1 MLSKQ
6 TGASQVITA
15 TTTTQTFTLVN
26 TNGSVVR
33 KVRIATQD
41 HAILVAF
48 NTTTN
53 LNTAGIMI
61 PPNTSEHF
69 TLDGLTTSTA
79 QTEITVVRYGT
90 NNAPASLTP
99 VA

>member
-6 TGASQVITA
+6 TGASKVINA
-15 TTTTQTFTLVN
+15 TVTTQTVTLTVN
-26 TNGSVVR
+26 DDGLTIR

-41 HAILVAF
+41 HAVLIAF

-53 LNTAGIMI
+53 LTTEGIMI
-61 PPNTSEHF
+61 PPNSAEHF
-69 TLDGLTTSTA
+69 TLEGSTVVS
-79 QTEITVVRYGT
+79 IVRYGN
-90 NNAPASLTP
+90 NNAPASITP

>member
-6 TGASQVITA
+6 TGASQFIVTSA
-15 TTTTQTFTLVN
+15 TTQTVTLTTN
-26 TNGSVVR
+26 TDGSTIR

-41 HAILVAF
+41 HAVLIAF

-53 LNTAGIMI
+53 LTTAGIMI
-61 PPNTSEHF
+61 PPNSAEHF
-69 TLDGLTTSTA
+69 TLEGSTVVS
-79 QTEITVVRYGT
+79 IVRYGSQD
-90 NNAPASLTP
+90 APASITP